1 MKNPIVNVGL
11 RLSATAARDPDGVA
25 IAEPGGRD
33 AQGKRRYR
41 QITFRQLEDDSNL
54 LADGLWSLGVTPGTR
69 LALMVPPSIDF
80 ISLVFALF
88 KSGAVS
94 VLIDPGMGRKNLL
107 RCLAEARP
115 EGFVAIPLVHALRCL
130 LRGRFPQSRYHLTVG
145 RRWFWGGPT
154 IAQLRARSLRAEFQ
168 PTATHADDPAAI
180 IFTTG
185 STGPPKGTLYQHGNF
200 DRQVV
205 ELRDFYG
212 IQPGELDLPGFPL
225 FGLFNCAM
233 GVTTVLPDMD
243 PTRPARVNPE
253 LIIEAIRDWN
263 ITQAF
268 GSPAL
273 WNVVGRYCEDRRIQ
287 LPTLR
292 RVLSAGAPVPPHVLQ
307 RMKAAIPADGDIHT
321 PYGATEALPV
331 ASISATEV
339 LGDTAA
345 HSRQGAGTCVGR
357 RFPGMAWQVIRID
370 DGPIASIDTADGLP
384 AGEIGELIV
393 QGPVVTQ
400 QYVTRCEAN
409 ALHKIRDGA
418 AFWHRMGDLGYLDDQ
433 DRFWFCGRK
442 SHRVR
447 TAQGEMYTFPC
458 EAIFNQHPQ
467 VYRSALVGIGPVGR
481 QRPVIVVEPWP
492 DQRPR
497 SAAERKTLCE
507 ELRGLARAYSHT
519 RMIEDFLIHRAMP
532 VDIRHNA
539 KIFREQLA
547 VWAAAKLGELTVP

>member
-321 PYGATEALPV
+321 PYGATEAL
-331 ASISATEV
+331 
-339 LGDTAA
+339 
-345 HSRQGAGTCVGR
+345 
-357 RFPGMAWQVIRID
+357 RFPFGGDFPAW
-370 DGPIASIDTADGLP
+370 P
-384 AGEIGELIV
+384 
-393 QGPVVTQ
+393 
-400 QYVTRCEAN
+400 
-409 ALHKIRDGA
+409 
-418 AFWHRMGDLGYLDDQ
+418 
-433 DRFWFCGRK
+433 GR
-442 SHRVR
+442 
-447 TAQGEMYTFPC
+447 
-458 EAIFNQHPQ
+458 
-467 VYRSALVGIGPVGR
+467 
-481 QRPVIVVEPWP
+481 
-492 DQRPR
+492 
-497 SAAERKTLCE
+497 
-507 ELRGLARAYSHT
+507 
-519 RMIEDFLIHRAMP
+519 
-532 VDIRHNA
+532 
-539 KIFREQLA
+539 
-547 VWAAAKLGELTVP
+547 

>member
-1 MKNPIVNVGL
+1 MTNSIVNVGL

-25 IAEPGGRD
+25 IAEPQGRD
-33 AQGKRRYR
+33 AQGKRCYR
-41 QITFRQLEDDSNL
+41 QVTFRQLEEDSNL
-54 LADGLWSLGVTPGTR
+54 LADGLQSLGVTPGMR
-69 LALMVPPSIDF
+69 MVLMVPPSIDF

-107 RCLAEARP
+107 RCLAEAEP
-115 EGFVAIPLVHALRCL
+115 EGFVAIPLVQALRCL
-130 LRGRFPQSRYHLTVG
+130 LRRRFPRSRQHLTVG

-154 IAQLRARSLRAEFQ
+154 IDQLRGRSLRPEFQ
-168 PTATHADDPAAI
+168 PAATAAGDPAAI

-185 STGPPKGTLYQHGNF
+185 STGPPKGTLYRHGNF

-205 ELRDFYG
+205 ALRDFYG
-212 IQPGELDLPGFPL
+212 VRPGELDLPGFPL
-225 FGLFNCAM
+225 FGLYNCAM

-243 PTRPARVNPE
+243 PTRPARVDPQ
-253 LIIEAIRDWN
+253 LIVEAIRDWK
-263 ITQAF
+263 ITQSF

-273 WNVVGRYCEDRRIQ
+273 WNVVGRYCEQQRIQ

-307 RMKAAIPADGDIHT
+307 WIKAAIPADGDIHT

-339 LGDTAA
+339 LGETAA
-345 HSRQGAGTCVGR
+345 RSRQGAGTCVGR

-370 DGPIASIDTADGLP
+370 DGPLASLDAVERLP
-384 AGEIGELIV
+384 TGQIGELIV

-409 ALHKIRDGA
+409 ALHKIRDGQT
-418 AFWHRMGDLGYLDDQ
+418 FWHRMGDLGYLDDR

-447 TAQGEMYTFPC
+447 TVQGEMYTVPC

-467 VYRSALVGIGPVGR
+467 VYRSALVGIGPVGH

-492 DQRPR
+492 ERRPR
-497 SAAERKTLCE
+497 SAADRRALCE
-507 ELRGLARAYSHT
+507 ALRGLAQAHPHT
-519 RMIEDFLIHRAMP
+519 QAIQDFLIHPAMP

-547 VWAAAKLGELTVP
+547 VWAAKKLR